1 MPMITLSWSG
11 TGIEFSYMIS
21 NPWTYLLNSGFIFSS
36 NFYAL
41 FSWKTSQLSQKK
53 KKKKSFSSLVKSKVS
68 LKYSHLSSNHCSKS
82 VVNITFP
89 EMLWHFTNLILR
101 EASRKFLLTLNAWII
116 GITLVFLIASFHSRF
131 TEYTNRYY
139 LL

>member
-1 MPMITLSWSG
+1 MPVITLSWSG
-11 TGIEFSYMIS
+11 TGIEFSNMIS
-21 NPWTYLLNSGFIFSS
+21 NRWTYLLNSGYIFSS
-36 NFYAL
+36 NFYAI
-41 FSWKTSQLSQKK
+41 FSWKTSQLFP
-53 KKKKSFSSLVKSKVS
+53 KKKKSFSSLVKSKIS
-68 LKYSHLSSNHCSKS
+68 LKYTHLSSNHSKS

-101 EASRKFLLTLNAWII
+101 EASRKFLLTQNAWIN

-131 TEYTNRYY
+131 TEYINRYY

>member
-1 MPMITLSWSG
+1 MGLALSSVTWFPIHEHICWTLVS
-11 TGIEFSYMIS
+11 FSAAIFMHYFHEK
-21 NPWTYLLNSGFIFSS
+21 LVNSPPPP
-36 NFYAL
+36 
-41 FSWKTSQLSQKK
+41 

>member
-1 MPMITLSWSG
+1 MTLALSSV
-11 TGIEFSYMIS
+11 TIS
-21 NPWTYLLNSGFIFSS
+21 NPWTYLLNSGYIFSS
-36 NFYAL
+36 NFYAI
-41 FSWKTSQLSQKK
+41 FSWKTSQLSQK

-116 GITLVFLIASFHSRF
+116 GITLVFLIASFRSRF
-131 TEYTNRYY
+131 TDYINRYY

>member
-41 FSWKTSQLSQKK
+41 FSWKNSQLPSPPQ
-53 KKKKSFSSLVKSKVS
+53 KKKSFSSLVKSKVS
-68 LKYSHLSSNHCSKS
+68 LKCSHLSSNHCSKS